1 MWSLRELLPP
11 IPKEYL
17 SNLPVS
23 QTPYIYEAQ
32 AKQCI
37 PTPSGVRGSMRLRP
51 LSAATSAG
59 ECVAGVCK
67 QLSLDML
74 KYGAPGLS
82 CNQGICLS
90 ASTVFD
96 LLIEN
101 STVIVDKM
109 IFGLLLFLKWGSE
122 QVIHRYLEKKREGGL
137 VCVCVCVSSFG
148 SQGIEISPEK
158 KISILLFPLLT
169 NVDIIYPS
177 LLRWDVK
184 QLRGN

>member
-1 MWSLRELLPP
+1 MH
-11 IPKEYL
+11 
-17 SNLPVS
+17 
-23 QTPYIYEAQ
+23 
-32 AKQCI
+32 
-37 PTPSGVRGSMRLRP
+37 GSMQLRP
-51 LSAATSAG
+51 LSTATSAG

-90 ASTVFD
+90 TSTVFD

-137 VCVCVCVSSFG
+137 VCVCVCVCVSSFG
-148 SQGIEISPEK
+148 SQGMEISPEK
-158 KISILLFPLLT
+158 RISILSFPPLT

>member
-51 LSAATSAG
+51 LSATTSAG

-137 VCVCVCVSSFG
+137 VCVCVCVC
-148 SQGIEISPEK
+148 
-158 KISILLFPLLT
+158 LLLG
-169 NVDIIYPS
+169 V
-177 LLRWDVK
+177 RE
-184 QLRGN
+184 